1 MSKRG
6 DRGTT
11 YFVCWEQK
19 AGGLRAWLRDRPSLS
34 VEADDR
40 EEAEEELSMQVMEWN
55 GDGEACFEWEIR
67 GDTPTN
73 QYRSLSYND
82 SVRTK
87 NFREDLFENGVCG
100 RCGCGAG
107 HRNNVPVLLERSP
120 QSDVFRR
127 CGCGAGH
134 RNNVP
139 VLLERSPQS
148 DVFRRCGCGAG
159 HRNNVP
165 VLLERSP
172 QSDVF
177 RLERPFPKDIYPT
190 RTCVSERFLEL
201 LSADEVSMLEP
212 RAVVA
217 PPRVR
222 MRYYEIC
229 GKPVAQARALVG
241 CPFLNQVHQSWQC
254 TACGQHAFM
263 QATPHKSGTIILSEQ
278 DLGSQSGEMFLYCKG
293 GTRGPAPVFSLTRWK
308 SLQQAAGKRLKGL
321 LSGPVLVV
329 PEALCMKELDLP
341 DYVV

>member
-6 DRGTT
+6 DRGNT
-11 YFVCWEQK
+11 YFVCWEQE
-19 AGGLRAWLRDRPSLS
+19 AGGLRAWLRDRPSLAI
-34 VEADDR
+34 EAEDR
-40 EEAEEELSMQVMEWN
+40 DEAEEELGMQVMEWN

-87 NFREDLFENGVCG
+87 NLREDLFENGVCG
-100 RCGCGAG
+100 
-107 HRNNVPVLLERSP
+107 
-120 QSDVFRR
+120 
-127 CGCGAGH
+127 
-134 RNNVP
+134 
-139 VLLERSPQS
+139 
-148 DVFRRCGCGAG
+148 RCGCGAG

-190 RTCVSERFLEL
+190 RTCVSGRFLEL
-201 LSADEVSMLEP
+201 LSADEVARLEP

-229 GKPVAQARALVG
+229 GKPLAEARALAG
-241 CPFLNQVHQSWQC
+241 YPFLNQVHQSWQC

-263 QATPHKSGTIILSEQ
+263 QDTPYKAGTVILSEQ
-278 DLGSQSGEMFLYCKG
+278 DLGSQPGDVFICGQG
-293 GTRGPAPVFSLTRWK
+293 GTHGPTPVFSLARWK

-329 PEALCMKELDLP
+329 PEALCMKQLDLP

>member
-6 DRGTT
+6 DRGNT

-19 AGGLRAWLRDRPSLS
+19 AGGLRAWLRDRPSLAI
-34 VEADDR
+34 EAEDR
-40 EEAEEELSMQVMEWN
+40 DEAEEELGMRVMEWN
-55 GDGEACFEWEIR
+55 GDGEACFEWEIHA
-67 GDTPTN
+67 DAATN
-73 QYRSLSYND
+73 EYVSLDYND
-82 SVRTK
+82 RVRTK
-87 NFREDLFENGVCG
+87 NLGEELFENGVCG
-100 RCGCGAG
+100 RCGCGTG
-107 HRNNVPVLLERSP
+107 RRNSVPALLERSP
-120 QSDVFRR
+120 QYDI
-127 CGCGAGH
+127 
-134 RNNVP
+134 
-139 VLLERSPQS
+139 
-148 DVFRRCGCGAG
+148 
-159 HRNNVP
+159 
-165 VLLERSP
+165 
-172 QSDVF
+172 F

-308 SLQQAAGKRLKGL
+308 ALQQAAGKRLKGL
-321 LSGPVLVV
+321 LSGPVVVV

>member
-6 DRGTT
+6 DRGNT
-11 YFVCWEQK
+11 YFVCWEQE
-19 AGGLRAWLRDRPSLS
+19 AGGLRAWLRDRPSLAI
-34 VEADDR
+34 EAEDR
-40 EEAEEELSMQVMEWN
+40 DEAEEELGMQVMEWN

-87 NFREDLFENGVCG
+87 NLREDLFENGVCG
-100 RCGCGAG
+100 
-107 HRNNVPVLLERSP
+107 
-120 QSDVFRR
+120 
-127 CGCGAGH
+127 
-134 RNNVP
+134 
-139 VLLERSPQS
+139 
-148 DVFRRCGCGAG
+148 RCGCGAG

-201 LSADEVSMLEP
+201 LSADEVARLEP

-308 SLQQAAGKRLKGL
+308 ALQQAAGKRLKGL
-321 LSGPVLVV
+321 LSGPALVV

>member
-6 DRGTT
+6 DRGGT
-11 YFVCWEQK
+11 YLVCWERN

-34 VEADDR
+34 AEAEDR
-40 EEAEEELSMQVMEWN
+40 DEAEEELGMQVMEWN

-82 SVRTK
+82 RVRTK
-87 NFREDLFENGVCG
+87 NLREDLFEDGVCL
-100 RCGCGAG
+100 RCGSGIG
-107 HRNNVPVLLERSP
+107 RRN
-120 QSDVFRR
+120 DV
-127 CGCGAGH
+127 
-134 RNNVP
+134 V
-139 VLLERSPQS
+139 
-148 DVFRRCGCGAG
+148 
-159 HRNNVP
+159 

-177 RLERPFPKDIYPT
+177 RLERPFPRDIYPT
-190 RTCVSERFLEL
+190 RICVSERFLEL
-201 LSADEVSMLEP
+201 LSADEVSTLEP

-229 GKPVAQARALVG
+229 GKPVGQARALAG
-241 CPFLNQVHQSWQC
+241 YPFLNQVHQSWQC

-263 QATPHKSGTIILSEQ
+263 QATPHKTGTVILSEQ
-278 DLGSQSGEMFLYCKG
+278 DVGSQSGEVFLYCQG
-293 GTRGPAPVFSLTRWK
+293 GTHGPTPVFSLTRWK

-321 LSGPVLVV
+321 ISGPVLVV